1 MSSISPTQKLF
12 VVWYTLLMLVTGWSI
27 GPAIAVWMPEH
38 YFGWYPFIPVFFYIF
53 GWFDIS
59 MFEACRRLA
68 PQKMQLVYLGTKAIK
83 MLFSLMVL
91 LIYAIKIEEKKVE
104 FFLTFFVFYL
114 ISLVFES
121 WFFYRY
127 EQGNKKVPQC
137 HSERSEESR

>member
-1 MSSISPTQKLF
+1 MSVSPTKKLF
-12 VVWYTLLMLVTGWSI
+12 ITWFTLLMLIAGWSI
-27 GPAIAVWMPEH
+27 GPAIAAWMPEH
-38 YFGWYPFIPVFFYIF
+38 YFEWYPFIPVFFYIF
-53 GWFDIS
+53 GWFEIS
-59 MFEACRRLA
+59 IFEFCRRYA

-91 LIYAIKIEEKKVE
+91 LIYAIKVEEKKVE
-104 FFLTFFVFYL
+104 FFLTFFVFYI

-127 EQGNKKVPQC
+127 ERGNKKTPPC

>member
-1 MSSISPTQKLF
+1 MSVSPTKKLF
-12 VVWYTLLMLVTGWSI
+12 VIWYTVLMLVAGWSI
-27 GPAIAVWMPEH
+27 GSTMAIGMPEH
-38 YFGWYPFIPVFFYIF
+38 YFGWYPLIPVFFYIF

-68 PQKMQLVYLGTKAIK
+68 PQKMQIVYLGTKAIK

-91 LIYAIKIEEKKVE
+91 LIYAIKVDEKKVE
-104 FFLTFFVFYL
+104 FFLTFFAFYL

-127 EQGNKKVPQC
+127 ESGNKKVK
-137 HSERSEESR
+137 

>member
-1 MSSISPTQKLF
+1 MSVSPTKKLF
-12 VVWYTLLMLVTGWSI
+12 VIWYTVLMLVAGWSI
-27 GPAIAVWMPEH
+27 GSTMAIGMPEH
-38 YFGWYPFIPVFFYIF
+38 YF

-68 PQKMQLVYLGTKAIK
+68 PQKMQIVYLGTKAIK

-91 LIYAIKIEEKKVE
+91 LIYAIKVDEKKVE
-104 FFLTFFVFYL
+104 FFLTFFAFYL

-127 EQGNKKVPQC
+127 ECGNKKVKWK
-137 HSERSEESR
+137 